1 MQLGQWESLI
11 PIAGKLL
18 MGPDEGTDTNPQAG
32 TGLPGTEQSVPRQP
46 GAVTTVSPAIQAQ
59 ISPQISPT
67 MVQQQ
72 DSPGATVGSSPQ
84 QYMPG
89 GLAADTGVTPYGGY
103 GAPGYPG
110 VSPGISPYQ
119 PYSGYPG
126 AYYPVS
132 APSMPSIVQQPAGLP
147 SWLLPV
153 AVVGGGIGL
162 ALMLK
167 GRKKRAA

>member
-1 MQLGQWESLI
+1 VHLSQWESVI
-11 PIAGKLL
+11 PIVGKILA
-18 MGPDEGTDTNPQAG
+18 GPDETDTRQAG
-32 TGLPGTEQSVPRQP
+32 TTLPGTEQGVPRQP
-46 GAVTTVSPAIQAQ
+46 GATTTVSPAIQAQ

-89 GLAADTGVTPYGGY
+89 GLAAETGVSPYGGY

-119 PYSGYPG
+119 PYAGAPG
-126 AYYPVS
+126 AYYPVGATS
-132 APSMPSIVQQPAGLP
+132 PSITQQGPSLP
-147 SWLLPV
+147 PWLLPV
-153 AVVGGGIGL
+153 ALVGGAVGL
-162 ALMLK
+162 AIFMR
-167 GRKKRAA
+167 RKKRAS